1 MGDDMSRRK
10 VNKKRRIALIK
21 IVVILACLFL
31 VAGTALYFVG
41 RLIRKPEI
49 VNVSKVENTIES
61 YNYILNDNSSDYYKE
76 EFETLKEMLNSET
89 WDKLEEAK
97 LIAKLYTI
105 DLLSLNNKIN
115 KYEVTSSQYFY
126 PSKQDMHTSKVIDTF
141 YNLLEDDAYDDRKQK
156 LPEVSNV
163 EVVDITEDTYIID
176 ENEYPCITV
185 NLNITYKEDL
195 GYQKTSKVN
204 LILDNDKYYVVS
216 FE

>member
-10 VNKKRRIALIK
+10 ENKKRRIALIK

-61 YNYILNDNSSDYYKE
+61 YNYIINDNASNYYKD
-76 EFETLKEMLNSET
+76 EFEKLKDMLNSDT

-126 PSKQDMHTSKVIDTF
+126 PSKKEMHTSKVIDTF
-141 YNLLEDDAYDDRKQK
+141 YNLLEDNAYDDRKQK

-163 EVVDITEDTYIID
+163 SVSNTLEDTYILD
-176 ENEYPCITV
+176 EEEYPCV
-185 NLNITYKEDL
+185 VVDLDITYKEDL
-195 GYQKTSKVN
+195 GYPTTVKVI

>member
-141 YNLLEDDAYDDRKQK
+141 YNLLEDNAYDDRKQK

-163 EVVDITEDTYIID
+163 SVSNTLEDTYILD
-176 ENEYPCITV
+176 EEEYPCV
-185 NLNITYKEDL
+185 VVDLDITYREDL
-195 GYQKTSKVN
+195 GYPTTAKVI

>member
-1 MGDDMSRRK
+1 MGDNIMARKK
-10 VNKKRRIALIK
+10 VNRKRVAIIKIIIILIGLFFVAGIALY
-21 IVVILACLFL
+21 L
-31 VAGTALYFVG
+31 VG

-61 YNYILNDNSSDYYKE
+61 YNYIINDNASNYYKD
-76 EFETLKEMLNSET
+76 EFEKLKDMLNSDT

-126 PSKQDMHTSKVIDTF
+126 PSKKEMHTSKVIDTF
-141 YNLLEDDAYDDRKQK
+141 YNLLEDNAYDDRKQK

-176 ENEYPCITV
+176 ENEYPCIIV

>member
-1 MGDDMSRRK
+1 MKLLLPNISIQ
-10 VNKKRRIALIK
+10 VKK
-21 IVVILACLFL
+21 
-31 VAGTALYFVG
+31 
-41 RLIRKPEI
+41 
-49 VNVSKVENTIES
+49 N
-61 YNYILNDNSSDYYKE
+61 
-76 EFETLKEMLNSET
+76 
-89 WDKLEEAK
+89 
-97 LIAKLYTI
+97 
-105 DLLSLNNKIN
+105 
-115 KYEVTSSQYFY
+115 
-126 PSKQDMHTSKVIDTF
+126 TF

>member
-1 MGDDMSRRK
+1 MGDNIMARK
-10 VNKKRRIALIK
+10 KTNRKRVAIIKIFIILIGLFFVAGIALY
-21 IVVILACLFL
+21 L
-31 VAGTALYFVG
+31 VG

-61 YNYILNDNSSDYYKE
+61 YNYIINDNASNYYKD
-76 EFETLKEMLNSET
+76 EFEKLKDMLNSDT

-126 PSKQDMHTSKVIDTF
+126 PSKKEMHTSKVIDTF
-141 YNLLEDDAYDDRKQK
+141 YNLLEDNAYDDRKQK

-163 EVVDITEDTYIID
+163 EVVDTTEDTYIID

>member
-1 MGDDMSRRK
+1 
-10 VNKKRRIALIK
+10 
-21 IVVILACLFL
+21 
-31 VAGTALYFVG
+31 
-41 RLIRKPEI
+41 
-49 VNVSKVENTIES
+49 
-61 YNYILNDNSSDYYKE
+61 
-76 EFETLKEMLNSET
+76 
-89 WDKLEEAK
+89 
-97 LIAKLYTI
+97 
-105 DLLSLNNKIN
+105 
-115 KYEVTSSQYFY
+115 
-126 PSKQDMHTSKVIDTF
+126 MHTSKVIDTF

-204 LILDNDKYYVVS
+204 LILDNNKSYVVS

>member
-1 MGDDMSRRK
+1 MGDNIMARK
-10 VNKKRRIALIK
+10 KINRKRVAIIKIIIILIGLFFVAGIALY
-21 IVVILACLFL
+21 L
-31 VAGTALYFVG
+31 VG

-61 YNYILNDNSSDYYKE
+61 YNYIINDNASNYYKD
-76 EFETLKEMLNSET
+76 EFEKLKDMLNSDT

-126 PSKQDMHTSKVIDTF
+126 PSKKEMHTSKVIDTF
-141 YNLLEDDAYDDRKQK
+141 YNLLEDNAYDDRKQK

>member
-1 MGDDMSRRK
+1 MGDNIMARKK
-10 VNKKRRIALIK
+10 VNRKRVAIIKIIIILIGLFFVAGIALY
-21 IVVILACLFL
+21 L
-31 VAGTALYFVG
+31 VG

-61 YNYILNDNSSDYYKE
+61 YNYIIND
-76 EFETLKEMLNSET
+76 MLNSDT

-126 PSKQDMHTSKVIDTF
+126 PSKKEMHTSKVIDTF
-141 YNLLEDDAYDDRKQK
+141 YNLLEDNAYDDRKQK

-163 EVVDITEDTYIID
+163 EVVDTTEDTYIID